1 MSILKAVFVNE
12 DTLSSYVRM
21 IEGAPSK
28 YSVTIGFFCWEDG
41 NFD

>member
-12 DTLSSYVRM
+12 DTISRYVRM
-21 IEGAPSK
+21 IEGAPSEYK
-28 YSVTIGFFCWEDG
+28 VTIGFFCWDDD